1 MLQKAMRKFFSP
13 CFACQSHGRGLAV
26 GLHMQK
32 QIYKRMGAQKKVW
45 QTAQRKVWKVAQ
57 KIVQ

>member
-1 MLQKAMRKFFSP
+1 MLQKAMRKFFLPVLLASLM
-13 CFACQSHGRGLAV
+13 RGLAV